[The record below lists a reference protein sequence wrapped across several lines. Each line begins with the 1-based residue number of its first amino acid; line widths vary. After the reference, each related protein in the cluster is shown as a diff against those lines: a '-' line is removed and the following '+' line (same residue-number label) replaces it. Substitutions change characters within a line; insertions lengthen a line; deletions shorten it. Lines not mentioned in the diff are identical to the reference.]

1 MIKKETRQSMHNKR
15 MQDMKVKKNAHIIT
29 SIFWIAASLFIYSR
43 DAGFSDV
50 YSWKPFVFF
59 IVGPIVSAIVFGNI
73 LFSLQKIVEKA
84 IVSMLAKTKPH
95 LIAPLISTIFFLM
108 LVGIFLIIFEFSK
121 LVQLVLS

>member
-1 MIKKETRQSMHNKR
+1 MHNKR

-73 LFSLQKIVEKA
+73 LFSLQKIVEKT

-95 LIAPLISTIFFLM
+95 LIAPLISVSYTHLT
-108 LVGIFLIIFEFSK
+108 LPTNREV
-121 LVQLVLS
+121 